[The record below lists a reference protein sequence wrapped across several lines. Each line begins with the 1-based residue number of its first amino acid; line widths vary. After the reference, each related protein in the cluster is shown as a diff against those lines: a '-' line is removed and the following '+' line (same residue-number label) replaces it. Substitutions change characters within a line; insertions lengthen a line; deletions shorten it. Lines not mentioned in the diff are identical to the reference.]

1 MDRSNCVEE
10 GIGRRRGRIERDIP
24 NILSDYLFPSGRED
38 AHSFLLKIKK
48 MAEVLTIPQRNNVI
62 LVVDVDATE
71 LDTRGGFPNSFD
83 LDL

>member
-1 MDRSNCVEE
+1 
-10 GIGRRRGRIERDIP
+10 
-24 NILSDYLFPSGRED
+24 
-38 AHSFLLKIKK
+38 